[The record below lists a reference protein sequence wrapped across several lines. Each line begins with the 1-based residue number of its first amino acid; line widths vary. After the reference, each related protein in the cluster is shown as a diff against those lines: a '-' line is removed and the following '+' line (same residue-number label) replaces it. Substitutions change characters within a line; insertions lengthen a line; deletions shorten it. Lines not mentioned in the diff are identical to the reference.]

1 MGQRETST
9 GAVVVD
15 PSAIEVRRVGIGALP
30 VVNAVLGRL
39 GFDDLVSSLLPEPDR
54 RAAIE
59 PARTIGVL
67 VRNLAV
73 GRRPL
78 YGLSAWAAEQAPAL
92 LGLAAGEAAALN
104 DDRVGRA
111 LDELFVADRASL
123 LTELSLRVIRR
134 YGLDV
139 SELHNDS
146 TSITLYGAYRG
157 AAGRPRAGVRPP
169 VPERGYSKDHRGDL
183 KQLVEIL
190 TVSADGAV
198 PIAHRL
204 VDGSTEDS
212 TTHVETWD
220 ALVAM
225 LGAPSFTYVADCK
238 LATRD
243 NLDHIASRG
252 GRFLTILP
260 RTRKEDETGRR
271 WIASGDVEWR
281 EIARGPGRRKA
292 DPEELYWAT
301 EAPVCSAEGHRIVW
315 IRSSDKRA
323 RDALARSDRI
333 ERARVS
339 LAVLADKLAS
349 ARCKLRSAT
358 AVEDAAAGAIAE
370 AGAAR
375 WVRAQVTDTVE
386 LEHRQERRG
395 RPGKDTR
402 YRRIEHHRFAL
413 SVTVDATAV
422 AYDAASDGCFPFVT
436 NEERPAAEL
445 LGMYKAQPHLERR
458 HATFKGVIEAAPLT
472 LKSDARIDALGFCL
486 YVALLVHALIER
498 QLRQAMAA
506 QEIPSL
512 PLYYEDRACATPS
525 AARVFELLEPL
536 CATAVS
542 CAGELLA
549 LVPPAPDP
557 LQRQILRLLG
567 VPTSAYRLVTPRAAS
582 RSCPPPG
589 RPWRQPS
596 ALGDR
601 SGSPTTER
609 DG

>member
-1 MGQRETST
+1 MAPRGTDRD
-9 GAVVVD
+9 AVLVD
-15 PSAIEVRRVGIGALP
+15 PSQVEVRRVGIGALP

-39 GFDDLVSSLLPEPDR
+39 GFDELVSSFLPEPDR
-54 RAAIE
+54 RCALE
-59 PARTIGVL
+59 PARAVSVL
-67 VRNLAV
+67 VRNLCV

-78 YGLSAWAAEQAPAL
+78 YGLGRWAAGHGPEL
-92 LGLAAGEAAALN
+92 LGLSSGEVAALN
-104 DDRVGRA
+104 DDKVGRA
-111 LDELFVADRASL
+111 LDVVFCADRASL
-123 LTELSLRVIRR
+123 LTELSLRVVSR
-134 YGLDV
+134 YGVDV

-220 ALVAM
+220 ALVAV
-225 LGAPSFTYVADCK
+225 LGAASFTYVADCK

-260 RTRKEDETGRR
+260 RTRKEDETGRA
-271 WIASGDVEWR
+271 WIEVQWQ
-281 EIARGPGRRKA
+281 EIARAPGRRKA
-292 DPEELYWAT
+292 DPEELYWAA
-301 EAPVCSAEGHRIVW
+301 EAPTCSAEGHRIVW
-315 IRSSDKRA
+315 VRSSDKRA
-323 RDALARSDRI
+323 RDALARSERI
-333 ERARVS
+333 ERARAALGS
-339 LAVLADKLAS
+339 LAERLAS
-349 ARCKLRSAT
+349 GRCKMKSLA
-358 AVEDAAAGAIAE
+358 AVEESAAAALTD
-370 AGAAR
+370 AGARR
-375 WVRAQVTDTVE
+375 WVRCEVTDTVE

-395 RPGKDTR
+395 RPGPNTR
-402 YRRIEHHRFAL
+402 YRRIERHRYAL
-413 SVTVDATAV
+413 AATVDATAV

-436 NEERPAAEL
+436 NEELPAAEL
-445 LGMYKAQPHLERR
+445 LRMYKAQPHLERR

-472 LKSDARIDALGFCL
+472 LKSDARIDALGLCL
-486 YVALLVHALIER
+486 YVALLVHALVER
-498 QLRQAMAA
+498 DLRRAMAA

-512 PLYYEDRACATPS
+512 PLYYENRACATPS

-542 CAGELLA
+542 CAGQLLA

-557 LQRQILRLLG
+557 LQRQILRLLR
-567 VPTSAYRLVTPRAAS
+567 VPTSAYRLVTP
-582 RSCPPPG
+582 
-589 RPWRQPS
+589 
-596 ALGDR
+596 
-601 SGSPTTER
+601 
-609 DG
+609 